1 MRMRFVTWALAVVL
15 LAGCTA
21 RVTPPT
27 VEVETGVPVRVEVGE
42 RRGGGFCPPGQRK
55 QGNC

>member
-1 MRMRFVTWALAVVL
+1 MRVISMAWVLVAAL

-21 RVTPPT
+21 RVTPP
-27 VEVETGVPVRVEVGE
+27 EVEIETSAPVQIEVGE
-42 RRGGGFCPPGQRK
+42 RGGFCPPGQRK

>member
-1 MRMRFVTWALAVVL
+1 MRVHLVTWALAVVL

-27 VEVETGVPVRVEVGE
+27 VEVESGVPVRVEVGE
-42 RRGGGFCPPGQRK
+42 RRSGGFCPPGQRK

>member
-1 MRMRFVTWALAVVL
+1 MRVLSMAWVLAVVF

-42 RRGGGFCPPGQRK
+42 RRGGFCPPGQRK